1 MDPTWVK
8 LISDFSPALAAGVA
22 LTLLVI
28 VAILKLFGFTGIAD
42 KSKLVNEGKLNA
54 SLSAIEKRLATV
66 ENDITNRPTREEMH
80 RLELSFTRLEGEVR
94 SQGMTIQ
101 STAAAIGRI
110 EDYMYTAAA
119 QRRGSG
125 A

>member
-1 MDPTWVK
+1 MDPQWLK
-8 LISDFSPALAAGVA
+8 LIVDFSPALAAGVA
-22 LTLLVI
+22 ATIFVVVVLMKVL
-28 VAILKLFGFTGIAD
+28 GIALPG
-42 KSKLVNEGKLNA
+42 KSEPALAEGISEIK
-54 SLSAIEKRLATV
+54 ERLAAV

-110 EDYMYTAAA
+110 EDYMYAAA
-119 QRRGSG
+119 ASRRVQGPG
-125 A
+125 